1 MRQFS
6 TSLFALVLVAWGAV
20 SASAGVMTSVWL
32 NGNDADTG
40 IRPGVNYTHV
50 VDFDPAAAPA
60 TVNGVAFNQTA
71 RTGTNYALTG
81 AGYDYTGTAGLTGF
95 TDLVNDFY
103 FDGLANVGDHEVL
116 TLTGLSP
123 NTTYT
128 LRMYMKAFGYPGTR
142 TADVLDSDGA
152 TLPGFNHDGKQFQF
166 LQNVFT
172 TAGSGPNSTQF
183 DMDFTVTSQGN
194 SQHIYGFTNEVG
206 AAVTAAQTGSS
217 SGSAYT
223 VATGDLL
230 ETSATLTSA
239 SGVGQAENITST
251 DPSILAD
258 GQFGG
263 TGSGGRADSVAIHNG
278 AELIY
283 TLAPTPLGLGYDIT
297 QIDSYTGWQDGG
309 RDDQLYTVMVAT
321 IDDPD
326 SFIPLVTT
334 QLHGTL
340 GNTAL
345 SLVDIGGG
353 PLATDVAKLKFYFP
367 STENGYVGYREFD
380 VFGAAVVP
388 EPSTFILMAI
398 SAVAGLGVLGWRR
411 RRR

>member
-1 MRQFS
+1 MRRFS

-32 NGNDADTG
+32 NGIDADTG
-40 IRPGVNYTHV
+40 IRPGANYTHV
-50 VDFDPAAAPA
+50 VDFDPAAVPA

-71 RTGTNYALTG
+71 QTGTNYALTG
-81 AGYDYTGTAGLTGF
+81 APSPYTGTAGLTGF

-103 FDGLANVGDHEVL
+103 YDGPALVGDHEVL

-123 NTTYT
+123 NTSYT
-128 LRMYMKAFGYPGTR
+128 LRMYMKAWSGNR

-152 TLPGFNHDGKQFQF
+152 TLPGFNQDGKTFQF

-183 DMDFTVTSQGN
+183 SMDFTVTSGG
-194 SQHIYGFTNEVG
+194 SAQHIYGFTNEVG
-206 AAVTAAQTGSS
+206 AAVTVAQTGSS

-239 SGVGQAENITST
+239 SGVGQEEGITST
-251 DPSILAD
+251 DLSILAD

-321 IDDPD
+321 VDDPD
-326 SFIPLVTT
+326 SFVPLVTT
-334 QLHGTL
+334 QLGS
-340 GNTAL
+340 GDANTAL
-345 SLVDIGGG
+345 SLVDLDGGL
-353 PLATDVAKLKFYFP
+353 LATNAAKLKFFFP
-367 STENGYVGYREFD
+367 STENGFVGYREFD

-388 EPSTFILMAI
+388 EPSTFILMAM
-398 SAVAGLGVLGWRR
+398 SAVAGLVVLGWRR

>member
-1 MRQFS
+1 
-6 TSLFALVLVAWGAV
+6 
-20 SASAGVMTSVWL
+20 MTSVWL

-40 IRPGVNYTHV
+40 IRPGANYTHV
-50 VDFDPAAAPA
+50 VDFDPAAVPA
-60 TVNGVAFNQTA
+60 TVNGVAFNQTGQ
-71 RTGTNYALTG
+71 TGTNYILTG
-81 AGYDYTGTAGLTGF
+81 AATGHAGTGGLTGF

-103 FDGLANVGDHEVL
+103 YDQPAAVGDHEVL

-123 NTTYT
+123 NTSYT
-128 LRMYMKAFGYPGTR
+128 LRMYMKAWGYPGNR

-152 TLPGFNHDGKQFQF
+152 TLPGFNQDGKQFQF

-183 DMDFTVTSQGN
+183 SMDFTVTSGGS

-206 AAVTAAQTGSS
+206 GAVTAVQTGSS
-217 SGSAYT
+217 GGSAYT
-223 VATGDLL
+223 VAAGDLL

-239 SGVGQAENITST
+239 SGVGQEEGITST
-251 DPSILAD
+251 DLSILAD

-263 TGSGGRADSVAIHNG
+263 TGGGGRADSVAIHNG

-283 TLAPTPLGLGYDIT
+283 TLAPTPLGLGYEIT
-297 QIDSYTGWQDGG
+297 RIDSYTGWQDGG
-309 RDDQLYTVMVAT
+309 RVDQLYTVMYAT
-321 IDDPD
+321 VGDPD
-326 SFIPLVTT
+326 SFIPLATA
-334 QLHGTL
+334 QLGSAD
-340 GNTAL
+340 GNTFL
-345 SLVDIGGG
+345 SLVDLGGG
-353 PLATDVAKLKFYFP
+353 LLATNAAKLKFFFP

-388 EPSTFILMAI
+388 EPSTFILLAM
-398 SAVAGLGVLGWRR
+398 SAVAGLVVLGWRR